1 MAWTYKDDL
10 VADRDKIRFAIGD
23 TVSGSGPKPEDGN
36 FTDAELDGLF
46 AIEGSWP
53 STTAAAFETLA
64 ALWSKQVTFSAQEG
78 NMSAQLSDV
87 ATQYR
92 KSAAEWRAK
101 ASALGGSDFTLLG
114 SGPAIR
120 ADGYSN
126 NLDNVSA

>member
-1 MAWTYKDDL
+1 MAFSYSDALTSE
-10 VADRDKIRFAIGD
+10 RDKIRFHIRD

-36 FTDAELDGLF
+36 FSDAELDGVR

-53 STTAAAFETLA
+53 STVAGVFETLA

-87 ATQYR
+87 AEQFR
-92 KSAAEWRAK
+92 KSATEWRAK